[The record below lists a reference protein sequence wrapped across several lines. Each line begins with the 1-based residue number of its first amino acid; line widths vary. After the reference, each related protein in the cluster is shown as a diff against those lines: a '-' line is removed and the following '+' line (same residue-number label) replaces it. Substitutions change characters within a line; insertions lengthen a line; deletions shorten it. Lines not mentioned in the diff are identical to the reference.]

1 MQRQKP
7 QVKLE
12 DWAVVPEKQRGKYQD
27 LRPGNLLV
35 GRAFGHPRIQEGVF
49 IFSSPIT
56 SFDADTGTAETK
68 NTCYRLGR
76 VSREYQAFTRAL
88 TGEQSAA

>member
-1 MQRQKP
+1 MRTQKP

-12 DWAVVPEKQRGKYQD
+12 DWAVVPAQQAGEYQE
-27 LRPGNLLV
+27 LRAGSLLV
-35 GRAFGHPRIQEGVF
+35 GRAFGHPKVKEGVF

-56 SFDADTGTAETK
+56 SFDTDTGIAETK
-68 NTCYRLGR
+68 NTLYLLGR
-76 VSREYQAFTRAL
+76 VSREYKTW

>member
-1 MQRQKP
+1 MQTQKP

-12 DWAVVPEKQRGKYQD
+12 DWAVVPKQRGEYRE

-56 SFDADTGTAETK
+56 SFDADRRIAETK
-68 NTCYRLGR
+68 NTSYRLGR
-76 VSREYQAFTRAL
+76 VSREYQAW

>member
-1 MQRQKP
+1 MRIQKP

-12 DWAVVPEKQRGKYQD
+12 DWAVVPGKQPGEYQE
-27 LRPGNLLV
+27 LRTGNLLV

-56 SFDADTGTAETK
+56 SFDADNRIAETK
-68 NTCYRLGR
+68 NTLYLLGQ
-76 VSREYQAFTRAL
+76 VSREYKAWSGQ
-88 TGEQSAA
+88 QSAA

>member
-1 MQRQKP
+1 MRIQKP

-12 DWAVVPEKQRGKYQD
+12 DWAVVPRKQTGDYQE
-27 LRPGNLLV
+27 LRTGNLLV

-56 SFDADTGTAETK
+56 SFDTETRIAETK
-68 NTCYRLGR
+68 NTLYRLGR
-76 VSREYQAFTRAL
+76 VSREYKAW